1 MKKKMVSI
9 TLAAALTA
17 SLAGAPM
24 GAAAAET
31 RVDALVTIIQAIG
44 KESDA
49 LAETAQHPF
58 TDIPQWADGYAAYAY
73 KNGIIAGVGDNLF
86 EPDREVTADE
96 YTAMLERAKGLADA
110 EAPVESDAE
119 LAIARQGM
127 FSSGGTVTE
136 PVEGEF
142 DSTTN
147 WLDST
152 RAGNTAHVDHANVLY
167 QIPENE
173 TGLPMVFLHG
183 YGQSRM
189 GWMTTPDGREGW
201 STSFLKKGH
210 SVFLVDQPRRGEA
223 GSTAA
228 MTNDSIDTWSEES
241 KQYMPGDQAWY
252 THFRIGRTA
261 PERYEGSQFPEGEE
275 VQNQFFRQ
283 MTPNTGS
290 FDMAVNVAAMDEVM
304 QDVYDM
310 TGKKSIYVTHSQ
322 GGRVGWDVDTE
333 NVAAIVA
340 IEPGGTPEIDSE
352 QYNKFLE
359 ADIPIVIY
367 FGDYIDNGPE
377 DIQST
382 SFWKDIRDT
391 AVAFAESYNAD
402 GGNCTVINL
411 PDIGIT
417 GNSHFMFQELN
428 SEEIAAHVENWIQ
441 ENVQ

>member
-1 MKKKMVSI
+1 MEGYNVDDYTYFKLRDIADAVGGFDVDFKDDTIV
-9 TLAAALTA
+9 LT
-17 SLAGAPM
+17 SQ
-24 GAAAAET
+24 E
-31 RVDALVTIIQAIG
+31 
-44 KESDA
+44 
-49 LAETAQHPF
+49 
-58 TDIPQWADGYAAYAY
+58 
-73 KNGIIAGVGDNLF
+73 
-86 EPDREVTADE
+86 
-96 YTAMLERAKGLADA
+96 KGLAIK
-110 EAPVESDAE
+110 EE
-119 LAIARQGM
+119 GM

-136 PVEGEF
+136 AVDGQFNE
-142 DSTTN
+142 TTN
-147 WLDST
+147 WLDAT

-173 TGLPMVFLHG
+173 TGLPMAFLHG

-201 STSFLKKGH
+201 STSFLRKGH

-228 MTNDSIDTWSEES
+228 MTNDSIDTWSAES
-241 KQYMPGDQAWY
+241 KEYMPGDQAWY

-261 PERYEGSQFPEGEE
+261 PERYDGSQFPEGEE
-275 VQNQFFRQ
+275 AQNQFFRQ

-304 QDVYDM
+304 KDVKAK

-322 GGRVGWDVDTE
+322 GGAVGWDVDTE

-340 IEPGGTPEIDSE
+340 IEPGGTPGIGSE
-352 QYNKFLE
+352 QYKKFLD
-359 ADIPIVIY
+359 AKIPIVIY

-382 SFWKDIRDT
+382 SFWKAVRDG
-391 AVAFAESYNAD
+391 AAAFAEQYNAD

-417 GNSHFMFQELN
+417 GNSHFMFQEKN
-428 SEEIAAHVENWIQ
+428 SEEIAQHIENWIK
-441 ENVQ
+441 ENVK